1 MERCPSGLKCALGK
15 RVLGNQPQVRILSSP
30 PVVSHTKQ
38 IVKFVSY
45 FYLWD
50 CFGIII
56 DFERPQLENPSR
68 LNWINL
74 QRDKNGN
81 WIKTKK

>member
-1 MERCPSGLKCALGK
+1 MTQ
-15 RVLGNQPQVRILSSP
+15 VLASVP

-81 WIKTKK
+81 WVKTKK